1 MRSAVIRD
9 RSFYKNMFSIA
20 IPVTLQNLITSSL
33 NMVDTVMIGALG
45 SKAIAAVGISNQ
57 YFFLFTLFVYGLS
70 SGGNVFIA
78 QFWGRRDV
86 ENIRKTMG
94 VILITGCL
102 FSLLFSSIAIL
113 FPSVITKVFLKDPV
127 VIQLAED
134 YLRVVGFS
142 YIMTTI
148 SYAYGFGLRGIGQAK
163 LPMIISAIALC
174 INTGLNYVM
183 IFGKFGFP

>member
-113 FPSVITKVFLKDPV
+113 FPSVI
-127 VIQLAED
+127 
-134 YLRVVGFS
+134 
-142 YIMTTI
+142 
-148 SYAYGFGLRGIGQAK
+148 
-163 LPMIISAIALC
+163 
-174 INTGLNYVM
+174 
-183 IFGKFGFP
+183 